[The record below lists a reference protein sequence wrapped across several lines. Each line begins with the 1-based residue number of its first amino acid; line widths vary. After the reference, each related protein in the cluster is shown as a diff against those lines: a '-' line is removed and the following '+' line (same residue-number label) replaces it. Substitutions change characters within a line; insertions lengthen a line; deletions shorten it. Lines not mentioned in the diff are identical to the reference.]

1 MTAAFVHSA
10 AESSSNARR
19 AMVDSQL
26 RTNEISDPA
35 LLTAIAATQRESHV
49 GVAQQVAAY
58 TDRALPLGGGR
69 SLNPALTTARLIS
82 ELDIAADQ
90 SILLI
95 GAATGYA
102 AAILARL
109 GARVT
114 AVEESAELIAL
125 AQSALQGID
134 RVTLVNAALPTGAPD
149 NAPYDALMVDG
160 AVEQLPSSL
169 LDQLADGAIIVT
181 GMVDDGVTR
190 LGRAVHVAGA
200 TAIRP
205 LPFIDL
211 ECVHLP
217 GFAPPLRFTF

>member
-10 AESSSNARR
+10 AESSSDARR

-26 RTNEISDPA
+26 RTNEISDPT
-35 LLTAIAATQRESHV
+35 LLAAIAATARESHV
-49 GVAQQVAAY
+49 PVAQKVAAY

-82 ELDIAADQ
+82 ELDVAADQ

-134 RVTLVNAALPTGAPD
+134 RVTLVNAALPAGAPD

-160 AVEQLPSSL
+160 SIELLPSSL
-169 LDQLADGAIIVT
+169 LDQLADGAVIVT
-181 GMVDDGVTR
+181 GIVDEGVTR

-200 TAIRP
+200 TAIHP
-205 LPFIDL
+205 LPFVDL

>member
-200 TAIRP
+200 TAIHP